1 MSVRFPRRSKLSRA
15 AAVIVLLA
23 SAAGVSG
30 CAQIGDT
37 MSPAFADPAKYDLY
51 DCKQLETERKNLATR
66 ATDQEKLMA
75 KAETGVGGTVVSEMV
90 YRNELI
96 SIHAQQKLADQAWRS
111 NKCHETPPDTPAVAA
126 PAAAAPAPAAK
137 GARAPRGVVH

>member
-1 MSVRFPRRSKLSRA
+1 MSVRPSRRPNLSRA
-15 AAVIVLLA
+15 AAIVALLA

-30 CAQIGDT
+30 CAQIGD
-37 MSPAFADPAKYDLY
+37 SVPSAFADPAKYDLY
-51 DCKQLETERKNLATR
+51 DCKQLETERKNLTSR

-96 SIHAQQKLADQAWRS
+96 SIHAQQRLADQAWRA
-111 NKCHETPPDTPAVAA
+111 NKCHESSPDT
-126 PAAAAPAPAAK
+126 PAAAAPVAPAP
-137 GARAPRGVVH
+137 GANGPRAPRGLVH

>member
-1 MSVRFPRRSKLSRA
+1 MRA
-15 AAVIVLLA
+15 AVLVALLA

-30 CAQIGDT
+30 CAQIGD
-37 MSPAFADPAKYDLY
+37 SVPSAFADPAKYDLY
-51 DCKQLETERKNLATR
+51 DCKQLETERKSLAAR

-96 SIHAQQKLADQAWRS
+96 SIHSQQRLADQAWRA
-111 NKCHETPPDTPAVAA
+111 NKCHESPPDSPAAA
-126 PAAAAPAPAAK
+126 PAAPTPAAK
-137 GARAPRGVVH
+137 GPRAPRGLVH

>member
-1 MSVRFPRRSKLSRA
+1 MSVRFPRRLKLSRA
-15 AAVIVLLA
+15 AAVIALFA

-37 MSPAFADPAKYDLY
+37 VPSAFADPAKYELY
-51 DCKQLETERKNLATR
+51 DCKQLENERSNLKTR
-66 ATDQEKLMA
+66 AADQEKLMA

-96 SIHAQQKLADQAWRS
+96 SIHSQQKLADEAWRKG
-111 NKCHETPPDTPAVAA
+111 KCHESPPDT
-126 PAAAAPAPAAK
+126 PAAAAPATPTPAAK
-137 GARAPRGVVH
+137 GPRAPRGLVH

>member
-1 MSVRFPRRSKLSRA
+1 MSVRFPRRSKPSRA

-51 DCKQLETERKNLATR
+51 DCKQLETERKSLATS
-66 ATDQEKLMA
+66 AADQEKLMA

-96 SIHAQQKLADQAWRS
+96 SIRARQKLADQAWRS
-111 NKCHETPPDTPAVAA
+111 NKCHESPPDETAAAAA
-126 PAAAAPAPAAK
+126 PAAPAPAAK

>member
-1 MSVRFPRRSKLSRA
+1 MSVRLPRRPNLSRA
-15 AAVIVLLA
+15 AAIVALLA

-30 CAQIGDT
+30 CAQIGD
-37 MSPAFADPAKYDLY
+37 SVPGAFADPAKYDLY
-51 DCKQLETERKNLATR
+51 DCKQLETERKNLASR

-96 SIHAQQKLADQAWRS
+96 SIHAQQRLVDQAWRA
-111 NKCHETPPDTPAVAA
+111 NKCHGSPPDA
-126 PAAAAPAPAAK
+126 PAAAAPAAPAPGAK
-137 GARAPRGVVH
+137 GPRAPRGLVH

>member
-1 MSVRFPRRSKLSRA
+1 MPVRFPRRSKLSRA

-51 DCKQLETERKNLATR
+51 DCKQLETERKNLATS
-66 ATDQEKLMA
+66 AADQEKLMA
-75 KAETGVGGTVVSEMV
+75 KAETGVGGTVISEMV

-96 SIHAQQKLADQAWRS
+96 SIRARQKLADQAWRS
-111 NKCHETPPDTPAVAA
+111 NKCHESPPDETAAAAA
-126 PAAAAPAPAAK
+126 PAAPAPAAK
-137 GARAPRGVVH
+137 GARVPRGVVH

>member
-1 MSVRFPRRSKLSRA
+1 MSVRLPRRPNLSRA
-15 AAVIVLLA
+15 AAIVALLA

-30 CAQIGDT
+30 CAQIGD
-37 MSPAFADPAKYDLY
+37 SVPSAFADPAKYDLY

-96 SIHAQQKLADQAWRS
+96 SIHAQQRLADQARRA
-111 NKCHETPPDTPAVAA
+111 NTCHESPPDT
-126 PAAAAPAPAAK
+126 PAAAAPAAPAPGAK
-137 GARAPRGVVH
+137 GPRAPRGLVH

>member
-1 MSVRFPRRSKLSRA
+1 MSVRFPRRPKLPRA
-15 AAVIVLLA
+15 AAVIALLV

-30 CAQIGDT
+30 CAQIGD
-37 MSPAFADPAKYDLY
+37 SVPSAFADPAKYELY
-51 DCKQLETERKNLATR
+51 DCKQLENERSNLKTR
-66 ATDQEKLMA
+66 AADQEKLMA

-111 NKCHETPPDTPAVAA
+111 NKCHESPPDTPAVAV
-126 PAAAAPAPAAK
+126 PAAPTPAAK
-137 GARAPRGVVH
+137 GPRAPRGLVH

>member
-1 MSVRFPRRSKLSRA
+1 MSVRFPRRPNLLRA
-15 AAVIVLLA
+15 AAVLVLLA

-37 MSPAFADPAKYDLY
+37 VPSAFADPAKYDLY
-51 DCKQLETERKNLATR
+51 DCKQLETERTGLKAR
-66 ATDQEKLMA
+66 AADQEKLMA

-96 SIHAQQKLADQAWRS
+96 SIHSQQKLADEAWRKG
-111 NKCHETPPDTPAVAA
+111 KCHESPPDTPA
-126 PAAAAPAPAAK
+126 AAAPTAPTPAAK
-137 GARAPRGVVH
+137 GPRAPRGLVH

>member
-1 MSVRFPRRSKLSRA
+1 MSARFQRRPHLLRA
-15 AAVIVLLA
+15 AAVVALLA

-37 MSPAFADPAKYDLY
+37 VPSAFADPAKYDLY
-51 DCKQLETERKNLATR
+51 DCKQLETERTSLKIR
-66 ATDQEKLMA
+66 AADQEKLMA

-96 SIHAQQKLADQAWRS
+96 SIHSQQKLADEAWRKS
-111 NKCHETPPDTPAVAA
+111 RCHESPPDTPA
-126 PAAAAPAPAAK
+126 AAAPTPAAT
-137 GARAPRGVVH
+137 GPRAPRGLVH

>member
-1 MSVRFPRRSKLSRA
+1 MSVRPSRRPNLSRA
-15 AAVIVLLA
+15 AAIVALLG

-30 CAQIGDT
+30 CAQIGD
-37 MSPAFADPAKYDLY
+37 SVPSAFADPAKYDLY
-51 DCKQLETERKNLATR
+51 DCKQLETERKNLTSR

-96 SIHAQQKLADQAWRS
+96 SIHAQQRLADQAWRA
-111 NKCHETPPDTPAVAA
+111 NKLP
-126 PAAAAPAPAAK
+126 
-137 GARAPRGVVH
+137 

>member
-1 MSVRFPRRSKLSRA
+1 MSVRLPRRPNPLRA
-15 AAVIVLLA
+15 AAIVALFA

-30 CAQIGDT
+30 CAQIGE
-37 MSPAFADPAKYDLY
+37 SVPSAFADPAKYDLY
-51 DCKQLETERKNLATR
+51 DCKQLETERKGLAAR

-96 SIHAQQKLADQAWRS
+96 AIHSQQRLAEQAWRA
-111 NKCHETPPDTPAVAA
+111 NKCHESPPDTPAAA
-126 PAAAAPAPAAK
+126 PAAPTPAAN
-137 GARAPRGVVH
+137 GPRAPRGLIH